1 MSQIVKPIERFLMT
15 IIYPVKKILSLIFF
29 KAGPYKT
36 CSLLCILMLCRI
48 SEARAQQ
55 ETDYAIHAN
64 IIYRF
69 TKYIDWPENKKSGDF
84 IIGIVG
90 DSPLYDEL
98 KTFVTNKMVGDQK
111 IVIKKFSASA
121 SSFNCHILFIN
132 EDESSNFKKITDNT
146 SGIPTLIVS
155 ESDGLAS
162 KGSCINFVIEDE
174 HLKLEINKNNIEHR
188 NLSIASELLKLGKI
202 VK

>member
-1 MSQIVKPIERFLMT
+1 MT
-15 IIYPVKKILSLIFF
+15 IIYQVNNILKLIFLKKSF
-29 KAGPYKT
+29 YKT
-36 CSLLCILMLCRI
+36 SCLLCILILCMV
-48 SEARAQQ
+48 SGARAQQ

-69 TKYIDWPENKKSGDF
+69 TKYIDWPVYKKSGDF

-98 KTFVTNKMVGDQK
+98 KTFVANKMVGDQK
-111 IVIKKFSASA
+111 IVVKRISASDA
-121 SSFNCHILFIN
+121 SFNCHILFIN
-132 EDESSNFKKITDNT
+132 EDESWNLKKIAATT
-146 SGIPTLIVS
+146 AGTPTLIVS

-162 KGSCINFVIEDE
+162 KGSCINFLIDDE
-174 HLKLEINKNNIEHR
+174 HLKLEINKNNIERR
-188 NLSIASELLKLGKI
+188 NLSIATELLQLGKI